1 MLVSESSRVE
11 AFPHRL
17 CTPAFARLGGAELA
31 HLRARLLV
39 GHHDN
44 AIEGIAPS
52 PDRAAPCEMFLRER
66 APLAVSELF
75 FDQSSGSSR
84 AMQLQ
89 SFADVFAPLADM
101 PVEAADL
108 KAPSDLL
115 AALGNQV
122 KAWGLPRPA
131 APRRLGIT
139 PARLDDALHGN
150 LRRSSPVDLGRLTAV
165 ADAT

>member
-11 AFPHRL
+11 AFPRRL
-17 CTPAFARLGGAELA
+17 CAPAFAWLDDAELA

-66 APLAVSELF
+66 APLAVPELF
-75 FDQSSGSSR
+75 SDRSSGSSR

-89 SFADVFAPLADM
+89 RFADMFDTLADTWA
-101 PVEAADL
+101 EAADL
-108 KAPSDLL
+108 EARSDLL
-115 AALGNQV
+115 AALGDQV
-122 KAWGLPRPA
+122 KAGGLPQLA
-131 APRRLGIT
+131 AVRRLGIT

-150 LRRSSPVDLGRLTAV
+150 SCRFSPDDLVRLTA
-165 ADAT
+165 AAEAT